1 MKKPLPLPMA
11 VITPPSSPPIPHFG
25 RYELRQ
31 LLSRSLA
38 TTTWRAMDPR
48 LQHEVVLCLPRAQPR
63 LPRDLD
69 AWHQDVQ
76 VASRL
81 KHPRLADVLEI
92 SIQDGWPFVSA
103 NRGAC
108 VTLNERLAAGPP
120 PTLVETIGWMV
131 DVLEGLA
138 YAHDAGV
145 AHRDLGLHNVLID
158 TNGRAS
164 VAGLGVGFMADVPGK
179 SKANAGLQQQR
190 AAAEHD
196 VLMAGLLMYR
206 LLAGVP
212 ALDDPDLC
220 SAAQRVGR
228 EIVRLPW
235 SATLAVPDTLR
246 AIVNRS
252 TDLQQ
257 RQRYLNARTL
267 LAALQGWIKTDEQ
280 ESGGPLA
287 LLIDRLNTVGSLPS
301 RPRSGRAFKQSMV
314 KDNLRVDDIVDII
327 AKDPGLVWELLRSV
341 NTARF
346 QTGISDDHVTTI
358 TRSVVL
364 MGQLGLRKVVS
375 ALRPWPGALTVAES
389 KAPSGEPT
397 PPAQT
402 ALENELHRTSI
413 AGHIA
418 RLLAPFS
425 ISDEEALVA
434 AISQRLGHLLVRY
447 HFPDEAAQI
456 DRLMLPGPPRDATSP
471 PTPGMNME
479 AAASAVLGVEMEAL
493 SIAVMRYWGMGEK
506 LQQAAR
512 PLSKS
517 SPVRR
522 PEGGDEMLRAVASLA
537 NELTEAVGAE
547 PTRVQAQIN
556 HCFTR
561 YARALGLTFKD
572 CQEALE
578 TSVRLVDAPMA
589 AAKSR

>member
-1 MKKPLPLPMA
+1 MA
-11 VITPPSSPPIPHFG
+11 VITPPSSPPVPHFG
-25 RYELRQ
+25 RFELRQ

-38 TTTWRAMDPR
+38 ATTWRAIDPR
-48 LQHEVVLCLPRAQPR
+48 LQHEVVLCVPRAQPR
-63 LPRDLD
+63 PPKELES
-69 AWHQDVQ
+69 WHQDVQ
-76 VASRL
+76 AAARL
-81 KHPRLADVLEI
+81 KHPRLVDVLEI

-108 VTLNERLAAGPP
+108 VSLAERLAAGPQ
-120 PTLVETIGWMV
+120 PTLVEMIGWMV

-158 TNGRAS
+158 AHGRAS
-164 VAGLGVGFMADVPGK
+164 LAGLGVGLMAEVPGK
-179 SKANAGLQQQR
+179 PKANAGLQQQR
-190 AAAEHD
+190 ADAEHD

-206 LLAGVP
+206 LLAGGP
-212 ALDDPDLC
+212 ALDDADLC

-235 SATLAVPDTLR
+235 SATQPVPDTLR

-252 TDLQQ
+252 TDRQQ

-267 LAALQGWIKTDEQ
+267 LAALQGWIKTNEQ

-301 RPRSGRAFKQSMV
+301 RPRMGRVFNQSLG
-314 KDNLRVDDIVDII
+314 KDNLRVDDIVDVI

-346 QTGISDDHVTTI
+346 QTGISDDRVTTI

-364 MGQLGLRKVVS
+364 MGQLGLRNVASV
-375 ALRPWPGALTVAES
+375 LRPWPGALGAADSKVGPDVA
-389 KAPSGEPT
+389 T
-397 PPAQT
+397 PVAQT
-402 ALENELHRTSI
+402 TLENELRRTSI

-456 DRLMLPGPPRDATSP
+456 DRLMQPGPPPDATSP

-479 AAASAVLGVEMEAL
+479 AAAGAVLGVEMEEL
-493 SIAVMRYWGMGEK
+493 SIAVMRYWGMDDK

-512 PLSKS
+512 PLNKS

-522 PEGGDEMLRAVASLA
+522 PDDGAEMLRAVASLA
-537 NELTEAVGAE
+537 NELTTAVGAE
-547 PTRVQAQIN
+547 PTRLQAQVN

-578 TSVRLVDAPMA
+578 TSIRLVDAPLA
-589 AAKSR
+589 PAKAG

>member
-1 MKKPLPLPMA
+1 MA
-11 VITPPSSPPIPHFG
+11 VITPPSSPPVPHFG
-25 RYELRQ
+25 RFELRQ
-31 LLSRSLA
+31 LLSRTLSA
-38 TTTWRAMDPR
+38 TTWRAMDPR
-48 LQHEVVLCLPRAQPR
+48 LQHEVVLCVPRAQPR
-63 LPRDLD
+63 PPKELEV
-69 AWHQDVQ
+69 WHQDVQ
-76 VASRL
+76 AAARL

-103 NRGAC
+103 HRGSC
-108 VTLNERLAAGPP
+108 VSLVERLASGPQ
-120 PTLVETIGWMV
+120 PTLVEMVGWMV

-138 YAHDAGV
+138 YAHEAGV
-145 AHRDLGLHNVLID
+145 SHRDLGLHNVLID
-158 TNGRAS
+158 TQGRAS
-164 VAGLGVGFMADVPGK
+164 LVGLGVGFMAEVPGK
-179 SKANAGLQQQR
+179 TRAVAGLQQQR
-190 AAAEHD
+190 AEAEHD

-206 LLAGVP
+206 LLAGGP

-235 SATLAVPDTLR
+235 SATQPVPDTLR

-252 TDLQQ
+252 TDRQQ

-267 LAALQGWIKTDEQ
+267 LAALQGWIKTNEQ

-301 RPRSGRAFKQSMV
+301 RPRMGRAFNQSLG
-314 KDNLRVDDIVDII
+314 KDNLRVDDIVDVI

-346 QTGISDDHVTTI
+346 QTGISDDRVTTI

-364 MGQLGLRKVVS
+364 MGQLGLRNVS
-375 ALRPWPGALTVAES
+375 SVLRPWPGALAVAES
-389 KAPSGEPT
+389 KAGPDATT
-397 PPAQT
+397 PASQT
-402 ALENELHRTSI
+402 ALENELRRTCI

-456 DRLMLPGPPRDATSP
+456 DRLMQPGPPPDATSP
-471 PTPGMNME
+471 PTPGMNVE
-479 AAASAVLGVEMEAL
+479 AAAGAVLGVDMEEL
-493 SIAVMRYWGMGEK
+493 SIAVMRYWGMDDK

-512 PLSKS
+512 PLNKS

-522 PEGGDEMLRAVASLA
+522 PDDREEMLRAVASLA
-537 NELTEAVGAE
+537 NELTMAVGAE
-547 PTRVQAQIN
+547 SARAQALLN

-561 YARALGLTFKD
+561 YARALGLSFKD

-578 TSVRLVDAPMA
+578 TSVRLVDAPLA
-589 AAKSR
+589 PAKAS

>member
-1 MKKPLPLPMA
+1 MA
-11 VITPPSSPPIPHFG
+11 VITPPSSPPVPHFG
-25 RYELRQ
+25 RFELRQ

-38 TTTWRAMDPR
+38 ATTWRAMDPS
-48 LQHEVVLCLPRAQPR
+48 LQQEVVLCVPRAQPR
-63 LPRDLD
+63 LPQELET
-69 AWHQDVQ
+69 WHQGVQ
-76 VASRL
+76 AGSRL
-81 KHPRLADVLEI
+81 KHPRLADVFEI

-103 NRGAC
+103 HRGTA
-108 VTLNERLAAGPP
+108 VSLGERLTTGPQP
-120 PTLVETIGWMV
+120 ALVEMVGWMV
-131 DVLEGLA
+131 DVLEGVA
-138 YAHDAGV
+138 YAHEAGV

-158 TNGRAS
+158 THGRAS
-164 VAGLGVGFMADVPGK
+164 VAGLGVGFMAEVPGK
-179 SKANAGLQQQR
+179 PKANAGLQEQR

-196 VLMAGLLMYR
+196 VLMAGLLMHR
-206 LLAGVP
+206 LLAGTF

-235 SATLAVPDTLR
+235 SATQPVPDTLR

-252 TDLQQ
+252 TDRQQ

-267 LAALQGWIKTDEQ
+267 LAALQGWIKTNEQ

-287 LLIDRLNTVGSLPS
+287 LLLDRLNTVGSLPS
-301 RPRSGRAFKQSMV
+301 RPRMGQAFNQSLGR
-314 KDNLRVDDIVDII
+314 DNLRVDDIVDVI

-341 NTARF
+341 NTVRF
-346 QTGISDDHVTTI
+346 QTGISDDRVTTI

-364 MGQLGLRKVVS
+364 MGQLGLRNVAS
-375 ALRPWPGALTVAES
+375 ALRPWPGALTVADS
-389 KAPSGEPT
+389 KTTAGTGT
-397 PPAQT
+397 PGVQT
-402 ALENELHRTSI
+402 ALENELRRTSI

-434 AISQRLGHLLVRY
+434 AISQRLGHLLIRY

-456 DRLMLPGPPRDATSP
+456 DRLMQPGPALDANSP
-471 PTPGMNME
+471 PTPGMSME
-479 AAASAVLGVEMEAL
+479 AATGAVLGVDMEEL
-493 SIAVMRYWGMGEK
+493 SIAVMRHWGMDDK

-512 PLSKS
+512 PLNKS

-522 PEGGDEMLRAVASLA
+522 PDGANETLRAVASLA
-537 NELTEAVGAE
+537 NELTTAVGAE
-547 PTRVQAQIN
+547 PARLQAQVN

-561 YARALGLTFKD
+561 YARSLGLTFKD

-578 TSVRLVDAPMA
+578 TSVRLVDATMA
-589 AAKSR
+589 PARVD